1 MLHLL
6 ERADRFFNRNFG
18 IDGVQLIQIDPL
30 QTQPL
35 QTSFYSLFKMVRSA
49 IWHPL
54 AGSRPSE
61 TAFCRDNESFRI
73 RMEGFCYQQFARVRP
88 VRIGCVD
95 QIDAQLGRAS
105 ENLERVRSIWPPPP
119 TAFPGDT
126 PSAKTKPVHGQIAAE
141 FKSCVHS
148 HVWCGC

>member
-61 TAFCRDNESFRI
+61 TALCRDNESFRI
-73 RMEGFCYQQFARVRP
+73 RMERFCYQQSARVRP
-88 VRIGCVD
+88 VRIGCID
-95 QIDAQLGRAS
+95 QIDAELGRAS
-105 ENLERVRSIWPPPP
+105 EDLQCVRSVRWPAPN
-119 TAFPGDT
+119 AFTGDT
-126 PSAKTKPVHGQIAAE
+126 HRAKTKPVHGQIAAE
-141 FKSCVHS
+141 SKSCVHS
-148 HVWCGC
+148 RVWCGC